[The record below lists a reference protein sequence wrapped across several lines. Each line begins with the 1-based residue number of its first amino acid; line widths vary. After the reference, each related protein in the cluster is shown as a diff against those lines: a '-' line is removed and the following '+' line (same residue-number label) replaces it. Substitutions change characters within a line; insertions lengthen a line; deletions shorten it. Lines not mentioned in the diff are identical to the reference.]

1 MRRGSGRSR
10 LRRRSRSAAC
20 GLRVVRAARRG
31 ERRRRAPA
39 MLHSAR
45 AGRRRGAPFRRL
57 SGVSSGCATGGAAA
71 IGTRSPV
78 AAAIPPTCYRST
90 TCCRLPRGADRSR
103 RTWLSRAW
111 HTTACATATDPLRRR
126 SRGRSAT
133 STPRKQGN
141 GDRTRHPTT
150 HRSEITGGVEVST
163 VAALPVL
170 TVHEEKTQ
178 LLRHC
183 YAAAAFGSWPPA
195 VAPESCLPSIPAM
208 RICRFRP
215 ETPRRSPGCGARPG
229 HPFCRRRRGVGKPR
243 AESSPAMRSASAAF
257 RLRITTRVTPG
268 PDASSAR

>member
-1 MRRGSGRSR
+1 MFRW
-10 LRRRSRSAAC
+10 A
-20 GLRVVRAARRG
+20 RAA
-31 ERRRRAPA
+31 
-39 MLHSAR
+39 
-45 AGRRRGAPFRRL
+45 RRRGAPFRRL
-57 SGVSSGCATGGAAA
+57 SGVTSGCATGGAAA
-71 IGTRSPV
+71 IGIRSPV

-90 TCCRLPRGADRSR
+90 TCCRLPRGAARNR
-103 RTWLSRAW
+103 KTWLSRAW

-163 VAALPVL
+163 VAALPRAYRARGEDPTATPRPRSEVG
-170 TVHEEKTQ
+170 
-178 LLRHC
+178 R
-183 YAAAAFGSWPPA
+183 PPSLPKA
-195 VAPESCLPSIPAM
+195 VCRRSLQCE
-208 RICRFRP
+208 ICRFRP
-215 ETPRRSPGCGARPG
+215 EPPRRSPGGGARPG